1 MAETIV
7 DALRDPANLG
17 ALPAFRDLAT
27 WSAWLVFLEAL
38 YGLPMT
44 PPELEVFQ
52 RHTARQAPR
61 PGGYPE
67 GVAVVGVQSGKSRV
81 AGALAAFE
89 AARARP
95 EGGGELHAILVAQ
108 DHRGAI
114 RTLGAYAREPFEA
127 SPVLQRLVPERA
139 AGLRRLLRRVTQR
152 EDALTLTSG
161 VVVASYPCRPAA
173 VRGLRACVVV
183 IDELAFFVATD
194 GRPTDR
200 EMLRVA
206 RGRVAT
212 TGGKV
217 IVLSSPYAETGA
229 LWELHRRHYGREDS
243 LTLIWQASASAM
255 NPTLGADYLDRM
267 RDEDP
272 DAFRSEVLGLFR
284 AGISSLFDPEVLES
298 AVDVGVRERMP
309 EEAAR

>member
-95 EGGGELHAILVAQ
+95 EGG
-108 DHRGAI
+108 
-114 RTLGAYAREPFEA
+114 
-127 SPVLQRLVPERA
+127 
-139 AGLRRLLRRVTQR
+139 AGRR
-152 EDALTLTSG
+152 
-161 VVVASYPCRPAA
+161 RPA
-173 VRGLRACVVV
+173 
-183 IDELAFFVATD
+183 
-194 GRPTDR
+194 
-200 EMLRVA
+200 
-206 RGRVAT
+206 
-212 TGGKV
+212 
-217 IVLSSPYAETGA
+217 
-229 LWELHRRHYGREDS
+229 
-243 LTLIWQASASAM
+243 
-255 NPTLGADYLDRM
+255 
-267 RDEDP
+267 
-272 DAFRSEVLGLFR
+272 
-284 AGISSLFDPEVLES
+284 
-298 AVDVGVRERMP
+298 
-309 EEAAR
+309 

>member
-1 MAETIV
+1 M
-7 DALRDPANLG
+7 
-17 ALPAFRDLAT
+17 
-27 WSAWLVFLEAL
+27 
-38 YGLPMT
+38 
-44 PPELEVFQ
+44 
-52 RHTARQAPR
+52 
-61 PGGYPE
+61 
-67 GVAVVGVQSGKSRV
+67 
-81 AGALAAFE
+81 
-89 AARARP
+89 
-95 EGGGELHAILVAQ
+95 
-108 DHRGAI
+108 
-114 RTLGAYAREPFEA
+114 
-127 SPVLQRLVPERA
+127 
-139 AGLRRLLRRVTQR
+139 
-152 EDALTLTSG
+152 TLTSG

-243 LTLIWQASASAM
+243 LTLIWQASAPDM